1 MMHLL
6 VLFLISVYMKT
17 RNATIMRF
25 LAAEK
30 YLSTSMIGESLSSMP
45 LFWADFGKKVF
56 VQMYVFCRFE
66 RDSGWFEWVDFEEV
80 KQMPISSKQICS
92 IRESTNFGFLCTW
105 EL

>member
-1 MMHLL
+1 
-6 VLFLISVYMKT
+6 
-17 RNATIMRF
+17 MRF

-45 LFWADFGKKVF
+45 LFLADFGTKVF

>member
-1 MMHLL
+1 MVHLL

-45 LFWADFGKKVF
+45 LFLADFGKKVF